1 MDISSSDIPAMV
13 FGRVSSDDL
22 GEFSLDGHM
31 LSVLMELDGKKSL
44 SEISKK
50 TGLNMGVIRVTV
62 SRLLELKLIERL
74 EEAVSLLG
82 SDFLDYLDK
91 QLSLA
96 VGPIAR
102 ILIED
107 AALDLGHSLSKF
119 PNYQAAELVDILARE
134 IQKEDKRVQFQRVMV
149 EKIKEIQP

>member
-1 MDISSSDIPAMV
+1 MDISSSDISAMV
-13 FGRVSSDDL
+13 FGRVSRDDV

-31 LSVLMELDGKKSL
+31 LSVLMELDGKKNI
-44 SEISKK
+44 SEIAKK
-50 TGLNMGVIRVTV
+50 TGLNMGVMRSTV
-62 SRLLELKLIERL
+62 SRLLELKLIEPF

-82 SDFLDYLDK
+82 RDFFNNLDE

-96 VGPIAR
+96 IGPIAR
-102 ILIED
+102 VLIED
-107 AALDLGHSLSKF
+107 AVLDLGHSLSKF
-119 PNYQAAELVDILARE
+119 PSYRAAELVDILARE